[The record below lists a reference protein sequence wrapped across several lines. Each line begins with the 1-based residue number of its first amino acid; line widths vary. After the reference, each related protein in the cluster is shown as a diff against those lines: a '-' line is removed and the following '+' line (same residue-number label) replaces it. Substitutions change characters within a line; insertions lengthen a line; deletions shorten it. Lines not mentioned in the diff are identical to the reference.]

1 MHVLKILTLITLTIS
16 LTTCGSKKQHSKAFV
31 PFVDTDTTNYA
42 VIPYDSNHHW
52 HWEHLK
58 FKPAPFT
65 GSDTQI
71 LEDVLNQFVINYNR
85 YGETDYKRVCEK
97 HPDSK
102 INKHYFVIDLKLYK
116 RQYVLAFNDKG
127 EKEVWVNCFC
137 DWHGVNWRKYIIT
150 VADGGI
156 CYFNLR
162 INLSTKEYYYVMV
175 NGDA

>member
-1 MHVLKILTLITLTIS
+1 MLKLLTLLVIILCLAACNI
-16 LTTCGSKKQHSKAFV
+16 KKHHSKAFV

-42 VIPYDSNHHW
+42 VIPDDSNNHW
-52 HWEHLK
+52 YWTHEK
-58 FKPAPFT
+58 FKPATFI
-65 GSDTQI
+65 GSDTQN
-71 LEDVLNQFVINYNR
+71 LEGVLNQFVTDYNR
-85 YGETDYKRVCEK
+85 YGESEYKRVCEK
-97 HPDSK
+97 NPDSK

-137 DWHGVNWRKYIIT
+137 DWHGSNWRKYIIT

-156 CYFNLR
+156 CYFSLR
-162 INLSTKEYYYVMV
+162 INLSTKEYYNVMV